1 MQVLAFDRIF
11 FHEFAKFLLVDLHG
25 IIKRSLAYNSNGAG
39 MLLNNGSMFTV
50 MADITIYTL
59 PGYPRCVRA
68 KELLK
73 SKGGKLAGMLR

>member
-1 MQVLAFDRIF
+1 
-11 FHEFAKFLLVDLHG
+11 
-25 IIKRSLAYNSNGAG
+25 